1 MFFIVEDVYCGM
13 CFIIMVEFDIDI
25 SVVKYVF
32 CVENIGSS
40 VLNFNYLNV
49 VSFLFFIMV
58 SKIKI
63 FEGCWF
69 VEF

>member
-1 MFFIVEDVYCGM
+1 M
-13 CFIIMVEFDIDI
+13 CFIIIVEFDNKI

-32 CVENIGSS
+32 CFENSGEI
-40 VLNFNYLNV
+40 LFNLGYLNV
-49 VSFLFFIMV
+49 VSLFLFIFV

-63 FEGCWF
+63 FEGCWL